1 MRGRFS
7 SLLALLLVLVA
18 GTGCQKP
25 SEPHSVLLT
34 QDVVTLKK
42 GRAELTMIGR
52 AVVGDWESDPLE
64 LRDDYILEFLP
75 IVTGKH
81 SPANFSILVRSDGR
95 EKEIA
100 VVEGVAEREIGRY
113 LVDSLRPVS
122 VDLSAFRGRTV
133 QVVVRLTDA
142 TGDRQGI
149 VGLPRLRPVPD
160 SPDRAPDILM
170 VCSDTLRWD
179 SSVGPGGSQLMPA
192 LARLR
197 GDVVSYPGAF
207 STASWTMPAITTALT
222 GLYPRFHGTGERA
235 PGIASGPPPGHFS
248 FKSTEGKRFLRT
260 YPSDLQSLPERL
272 LEAGYSTKMVASN
285 PLYFLSG
292 LARDGFEMAVRA
304 GVAPGPRITQLAK
317 RLLLSSD
324 PDVPLFLL
332 VHYMDPHEWEDRYVD
347 LFGSDADPSN
357 DPAGV
362 REAYTMAVAK
372 GDRALGMLLRTWARS
387 RGDETLIV
395 FWSDHGEHLLEDDLL
410 GHGNSMSDL
419 LLKVPLVVRYPPE
432 AGPNAAAAKRSVS
445 LADLTPTILDVAGV
459 SYDNATFSGESL
471 LQPPASTER
480 FHFADYQLYGPEL
493 ASIRQG
499 DYKLVIDLESGDS
512 ELWQSRGPEEHLEVE
527 NARLT
532 EDLMK
537 VYEAYLSAARAA
549 RQGLELPD
557 AVDDDEAVEALKE
570 LGYVQ

>member
-1 MRGRFS
+1 MRGRVS
-7 SLLALLLVLVA
+7 GPLALFLVLVA
-18 GTGCQKP
+18 STGCRNS

-52 AVVGDWESDPLE
+52 AVVGDWESDSLE
-64 LRDDYILEFLP
+64 LRGDYFLEFLP
-75 IVTGKH
+75 IVTGKNG
-81 SPANFSILVRSDGR
+81 PANFSILVRSAGHVQ
-95 EKEIA
+95 EIA
-100 VVEGVAEREIGRY
+100 VVEGVPEGEIGRY

-122 VDLSAFRGRTV
+122 IDLSAFRGQSV
-133 QVVVRLTDA
+133 QVVVRLADS
-142 TGDRQGI
+142 TGDRRGI
-149 VGLPRLRPVPD
+149 IGLPRLRPV
-160 SPDRAPDILM
+160 SHSADRPPDILM
-170 VCSDTLRWD
+170 ICSDTLRWD
-179 SSVGPGGSQLMPA
+179 TSVGPDGSRLMPA
-192 LARLR
+192 LGRLQ
-197 GDVVSYPGAF
+197 GDVVSYRGAF
-207 STASWTMPAITTALT
+207 STSSWTMPSITTVLT
-222 GLYPRFHGTGERA
+222 GLYPRFHGTGERSA
-235 PGIASGPPPGHFS
+235 AVASGPPPGHFS
-248 FKSTEGKRFLRT
+248 FESTEGTEFLRT
-260 YPSDLQSLPERL
+260 YPRDLESLPERL
-272 LEAGYSTKMVASN
+272 LAAGYSTKMVAGN

-304 GVAPGPRITQLAK
+304 GISPGPRITQLAK

-347 LFGSDADPSN
+347 LFGSEADPSN
-357 DPAGV
+357 DPEGV
-362 REAYTMAVAK
+362 REAYTKAVAK
-372 GDRALGMLLRTWARS
+372 GDGAIGALLRAWARS

-395 FWSDHGEHLLEDDLL
+395 FWSDHGEHLLENDLL

-419 LLKVPLVVRYPPE
+419 LLKVPLVVRYPPGV
-432 AGPNAAAAKRSVS
+432 GPNAAAANRSVS

-459 SYDNATFSGESL
+459 SYDDPTFSGESL
-471 LQPPASTER
+471 LQSPASTER
-480 FHFADYQLYGPEL
+480 CHFADYQLYGPEL

-512 ELWQSRGPEEHLEVE
+512 ELWQSRGAEEHQEVE

-537 VYEAYLSAARAA
+537 AYQAYLSAARTA
-549 RQGLELPD
+549 RQDLELPD
-557 AVDDDEAVEALKE
+557 AVDDDEALEALKE